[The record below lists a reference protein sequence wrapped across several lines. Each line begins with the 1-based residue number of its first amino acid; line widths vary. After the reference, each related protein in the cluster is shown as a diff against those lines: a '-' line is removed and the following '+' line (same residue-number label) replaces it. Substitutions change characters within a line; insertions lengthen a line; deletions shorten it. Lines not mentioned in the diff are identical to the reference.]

1 MSEPSPRRAVAT
13 VLVVDDEEEPL
24 RATAR
29 LLRRAGYRIDTATDG
44 ASAARAV
51 AEGRYDAIVSD
62 IAMPGMNGIQLLQH
76 VRERDAETPV
86 ILITGAPGFE
96 TAVQALEHGAYKYLV
111 KPVEPDRL
119 EAEVERAVQLARMA
133 EFRREALRIATG
145 SDLPNLI
152 ESFREAQRSL
162 WVAFQPIV
170 DKSGELF
177 GYEALMRTRSDAH
190 PNPGAMLD
198 AAERLGRINELGHTV
213 RLRAAESL
221 AGRSEGGTLFINL
234 HPEELRNDA
243 LLDGPLA
250 DFARSVV
257 LEVTERANLAPL
269 PELRKRIASLRSA
282 GYRIAVDDLGAGYA
296 GLNSFA
302 LLEPDIV
309 KVDMTLVR
317 DIHRTAVKQRLVQSI
332 ISLCHDMDIVVVG
345 EGVETLEERDQ
356 LIALGCDL
364 LQGYLI
370 GRPGPPFPAVHW

>member
-86 ILITGAPGFE
+86 ILITGAPRFE

-269 PELRKRIASLRSA
+269 PDLRKRIASLRSA

-356 LIALGCDL
+356 LVALGCDL